1 MTVNAHRKPEQTVAT
16 TTNPRVAA
24 AAGRTATS
32 AVQLAVAT
40 TGFLLTFWAWALIS
54 PLGARYAERL
64 GLSSFQQALLVATPV
79 LVGSLGRIPAGALTD
94 ALGAR
99 RMMPA
104 VALLTVLPVLY
115 LGLVADG
122 LTTLLLGG
130 FFLGLGGTSFAV
142 GVPHVNAW
150 FAPSRRGT
158 AIGVFGAGMGGTA
171 ISAFTTV
178 PMTNAWGPR
187 APFLLVAAL
196 LVAVGVVSA
205 LTLVPAP
212 GWTARSARGFAAR
225 AWRTARRP
233 VTLQL
238 AFLYAVGFGGFVAFS
253 VYLPSYLRN
262 AYHLSQSDAA
272 FRTAGFVVIAVLM
285 RPIGGWLSDRL
296 HPVPVLTACF
306 ATAAVLAIGAA
317 LELPLIPAGTIALL
331 GLAAVL
337 GASAGACFAL
347 VALLVPVEQVGATT
361 GIVGAAGG
369 LGGFFPPLVM
379 GVVRSATGD
388 YTAGYLLLAATAAVA
403 AVFTWLRV
411 RTEARAH

>member
-16 TTNPRVAA
+16 TTNPQVAA

-64 GLSSFQQALLVATPV
+64 GLSSFQQALLVA
-79 LVGSLGRIPAGALTD
+79 
-94 ALGAR
+94 
-99 RMMPA
+99 
-104 VALLTVLPVLY
+104 
-115 LGLVADG
+115 
-122 LTTLLLGG
+122 
-130 FFLGLGGTSFAV
+130 
-142 GVPHVNAW
+142 
-150 FAPSRRGT
+150 
-158 AIGVFGAGMGGTA
+158 
-171 ISAFTTV
+171 
-178 PMTNAWGPR
+178 
-187 APFLLVAAL
+187 
-196 LVAVGVVSA
+196 VGVVSA

-233 VTLQL
+233 VTRQL

-347 VALLVPVEQVGATT
+347 VALLVPVEHVGATT

-403 AVFTWLRV
+403 AIFTWLRV